1 VFYGA
6 AMTERVTVAITDGV
20 ADVRL
25 NRPDKMNALDGEMFR
40 ALLDTG
46 AALAADRSVR
56 AVVLSGEGRGFC
68 AGLDFGGFMA
78 MAGDDSGDGGGVNWI
93 GQVPE
98 GAMTH
103 NAQQACWVWREMP
116 APVIA
121 AMHGVALGGGIQ
133 LALAADLRIV
143 APDARLSVLESRWG
157 ISPDMTAT
165 VTLVELVGLDRA
177 KELALTGRMVS
188 GTEAV
193 EIGLATRL
201 AHNPRAE
208 AMELARQI
216 AGRSPHAMQAIK
228 RLLNAS
234 PHRPPADS
242 FAHERAEIGAL
253 IGSPNQVE
261 AVTAYFEQ
269 RPPDFADPTD

>member
-1 VFYGA
+1 
-6 AMTERVTVAITDGV
+6 MTDRVTVAIADGV

-40 ALLDTG
+40 ALLETG
-46 AALAADRSVR
+46 AALAANRSVR

-78 MAGDDSGDGGGVNWI
+78 MAGDDSGDGGGVSWI
-93 GQVPE
+93 GEVPD
-98 GAMTH
+98 GAVTH
-103 NAQQACWVWREMP
+103 NAQQTCWVWREMA

-121 AMHGVALGGGIQ
+121 AVHGVALGGGIQ

-143 APDARLSVLESRWG
+143 APDAKLSVLESRWG
-157 ISPDMTAT
+157 ITPDMTAT

-177 KELALTGRMVS
+177 KELALTGRMIS
-188 GTEAV
+188 GTEAFDL
-193 EIGLATRL
+193 GLATRL
-201 AHNPRAE
+201 ADDPQAE
-208 AMELARQI
+208 AMELAHEI
-216 AGRSPHAMQAIK
+216 AGRSPHAMQAVK

-234 PHRPPADS
+234 PHRTPAES
-242 FAHERAEIGAL
+242 FDAERTEIGAL
-253 IGSPNQVE
+253 IGSANQVE

-269 RPPDFADPTD
+269 RAPDFADPTD

>member
-1 VFYGA
+1 
-6 AMTERVTVAITDGV
+6 MTDRVTVAIADGV

-25 NRPDKMNALDGEMFR
+25 DRPDKMNALDAEMFR

-78 MAGDDSGDGGGVNWI
+78 MAGDDGGDGGGVSWI

-98 GAMTH
+98 GEVTH
-103 NAQQACWVWREMP
+103 NAQQTCWVWREMA

-121 AMHGVALGGGIQ
+121 AVHGVALGGGIQ

-143 APDARLSVLESRWG
+143 APDAKLSVLESRWG

-165 VTLVELVGLDRA
+165 VSLVEVVGLDRA
-177 KELALTGRMVS
+177 KELALTGRMIS
-188 GTEAV
+188 GTEAFD
-193 EIGLATRL
+193 IGLATRL
-201 AHNPRAE
+201 ADDPWAE
-208 AMELARQI
+208 AMDLAHEI

-234 PHRPPADS
+234 PHRAPAES
-242 FAHERAEIGAL
+242 FAAERAEIAAL
-253 IGSPNQVE
+253 IGSANQVE

-269 RPPDFADPTD
+269 RTPDFADPTD